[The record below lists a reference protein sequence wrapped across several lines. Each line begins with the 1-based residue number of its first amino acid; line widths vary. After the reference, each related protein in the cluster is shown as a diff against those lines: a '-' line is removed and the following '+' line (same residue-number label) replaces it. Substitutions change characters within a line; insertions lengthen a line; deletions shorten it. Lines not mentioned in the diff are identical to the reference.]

1 MIGALSS
8 SVTAEE
14 RFSAASSITA
24 FPGLPIGLAEGLP
37 IGLSTAGLAAGLST
51 AGLAAGLS
59 TEGLAAGLSTA
70 GLAAGLADGIAAP
83 LGGAGRST

>member
-37 IGLSTAGLAAGLST
+37 IGLSAAGLSTAGLAAGLST

-59 TEGLAAGLSTA
+59 TAGLET
-70 GLAAGLADGIAAP
+70 GLADGIAAP